1 MNECVS
7 EWKWV
12 SESNYQWEY
21 MSVSDWVSK
30 RVTLNSKMGE
40 RVLLWVH
47 RRAVEGVVASECVS
61 HKLNEYDTVK
71 TETLNRTLP
80 NTMANDVYIP
90 LTNKQRVVL
99 LRQASTAC
107 REIQPLI
114 YISYLRVE
122 SVLFHHEKYL
132 WVRMIC
138 LTTVWKFLTPFLIIK
153 MTRLRIGM
161 IRLPI
166 ILIFFSEWHALFRQS
181 I

>member
-1 MNECVS
+1 
-7 EWKWV
+7 
-12 SESNYQWEY
+12 

-47 RRAVEGVVASECVS
+47 RRAVEGVVARGCLGECVS

-99 LRQASTAC
+99 LRQASSAC

-114 YISYLRVE
+114 YISYLRVK

-132 WVRMIC
+132 
-138 LTTVWKFLTPFLIIK
+138 
-153 MTRLRIGM
+153 
-161 IRLPI
+161 
-166 ILIFFSEWHALFRQS
+166 
-181 I
+181 